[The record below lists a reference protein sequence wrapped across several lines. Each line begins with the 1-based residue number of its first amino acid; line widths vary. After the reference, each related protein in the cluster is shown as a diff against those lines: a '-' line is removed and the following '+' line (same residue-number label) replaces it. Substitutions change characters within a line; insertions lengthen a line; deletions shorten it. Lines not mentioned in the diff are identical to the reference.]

1 MRRREFIT
9 FLGRALAAQPLTGR
23 MPRRSECGGSACGW
37 VKPISAALGRRAEA
51 FNPRADDQ
59 GTAEKTFGGYFLISG
74 EARR

>member
-9 FLGRALAAQPLTGR
+9 FLGRALAAQPLTAHAQTKR
-23 MPRRSECGGSACGW
+23 MRRIGVRME
-37 VKPISAALGRRAEA
+37 PISAALGRRVEA

>member
-1 MRRREFIT
+1 
-9 FLGRALAAQPLTGR
+9 

-37 VKPISAALGRRAEA
+37 VKPISAALGRRVEA